1 MINIAE
7 LNLLSP
13 QRPRTAKDMPHA
25 VLFDLDGTL
34 VDSVPDITLAVAEL
48 MATEDLAPFPETD
61 VREMVGHGVRP
72 LVARAFAA
80 RGRALDPDALRRMV
94 ERMVGIYPRHLTGR
108 TTLMP
113 GAMDCLNEL
122 SARGCAM
129 AVVTNKLQGPANTVL
144 AHFGLTE
151 YFGVILGD
159 QARPS
164 GLATKPQPDM
174 LLFAL
179 SRLGVTQR
187 DAIMIGDSAADIG
200 AASNAGIFSV
210 GLRNG
215 YSSVPLE
222 NLSPGAIIDDLT
234 GLPSALAVWRDQ

>member
-1 MINIAE
+1 MINVDS

-13 QRPRTAKDMPHA
+13 QRPRTAREMPHA

-48 MATEDLAPFPETD
+48 MRSEDLEPFPESD
-61 VREMVGHGVRP
+61 VRDMVGHGVRA

-80 RGRALDPDALRRMV
+80 RGRALEPDAMRRMV
-94 ERMVGIYPRHLTGR
+94 ERMAGIYPRHLTGR

-113 GAMDCLNEL
+113 GAMECLQDL
-122 SARGCAM
+122 SRRGCAM
-129 AVVTNKLQGPANTVL
+129 ALVTNKLQGPANTIL

-151 YFGVILGD
+151 FFSVILGD

-187 DAIMIGDSAADIG
+187 DAIMIGDSAADIE
-200 AASNAGIFSV
+200 AASNAGVFSV

-222 NLSPGAIIDDLT
+222 SLSPGAIIDDLS
-234 GLPSALAVWRDQ
+234 GLPDALAVWRDL